1 MAQLEEQNPLDYRQG
16 GDTVDDFAQKYM
28 KEITRIY
35 QFLNNIREHNSS
47 GTYQVDPQPY
57 QFKAENGKLYIRNEQ
72 NTQWLYLFDV
82 AYRMGQSD
90 NASAAIL
97 TSDDVTTTA
106 EALKLVKTNSD
117 GEIDANITGNAL
129 HFGNKTADQY
139 VTVDMVSD
147 AGVAEKIVKTDAQNV
162 AAIGISG
169 SAAKLGGELPSH
181 YIDVTQVENAGGN
194 PSIIVR
200 TNANGK
206 LDVDIT
212 GNAEHFGN
220 KTADQYVTTDM
231 VSDAGVASKIVK
243 TDVQNIAAINISGSA
258 AKFNNKPS
266 TDYVLQSEIATVEHG
281 AVTHDANRLVKT
293 NANGVLPVD
302 ILGNAGK
309 MAGVNVEVNHLQ
321 DGQVFTY
328 RAASNSWRN
337 EDKGVVGAG
346 KALAVYDGQNLLF
359 EYSGDNPQTLDIKQT
374 ETATAISNVD
384 AKTGKDSTGR
394 VIDSTY
400 IRDISINGTTVT
412 VTKGDGTTSTL
423 TTQDNNT
430 TYGAATS
437 STFGLV
443 KTGSNI
449 TNSNGTI
456 SLTSSNVT
464 SALGYT
470 PPTTNTTYGAATS
483 STLGLVKTG
492 SNITN
497 SNGTISL
504 TSGNVT
510 NALGYTPP
518 TTNTTYST
526 GTASYSGTTKL
537 YTGVGDNTD
546 GTMTQKAIKAI
557 VGTGGGI
564 VAASLTANGY
574 VKFANGL
581 ILQWGVVSSSESGIK
596 EYSYPIAFPTACHA
610 IVMARTRATA
620 SMGSNGEAI
629 FPYKSSASKFEVWV
643 YTSNSYPLNWIAVG
657 N

>member
-47 GTYQVDPQPY
+47 GTYQVEPQPY

-106 EALKLVKTNSD
+106 EALKLVKTNGD

-139 VTVDMVSD
+139 VTTDMVSD
-147 AGVAEKIVKTDAQNV
+147 AGAAEKIVKTDAQNI

-194 PSIIVR
+194 PFIIVR
-200 TNANGK
+200 TNADGK

-243 TDVQNIAAINISGSA
+243 TDAQNVASINISGSA
-258 AKFNNKPS
+258 AKLGNKLPAE
-266 TDYVLQSEIATVEHG
+266 YVSQAEIANVEQG
-281 AVTHDANRLVKT
+281 LVTHDVNRLVKT

-337 EDKGVVGAG
+337 EDKGIVGAG

-359 EYSGDNPQTLDIKQT
+359 EYSGDDPQTLDIKQT
-374 ETATAISNVD
+374 EMATAISNVD
-384 AKTGKDSTGR
+384 AKTGKDTVGR

-400 IRDISINGTTVT
+400 IQDISINGTTLT
-412 VTKGDGTTSTL
+412 IKKGDNTTTTL
-423 TTQDNNT
+423 TTQD
-430 TYGAATS
+430 
-437 STFGLV
+437 
-443 KTGSNI
+443 
-449 TNSNGTI
+449 
-456 SLTSSNVT
+456 
-464 SALGYT
+464 
-470 PPTTNTTYGAATS
+470 TNTTYNPATQSANGLMSAADKNKLDGVANNANNYSLPAATGS
-483 STLGLVKTG
+483 VRGGVTVG
-492 SNITN
+492 SNI
-497 SNGTISL
+497 SLSGDKISL
-504 TSGNVT
+504 TKGNVT

-526 GTASYSGTTKL
+526 GTASTSGITKL
-537 YTGVGDNTD
+537 YTGLGDNAD
-546 GTMTQKAIKAI
+546 GSMTQKAIKAI

-564 VAASLTANGY
+564 VASSLNTNGY
-574 VKFANGL
+574 AKYANGL
-581 ILQWGVVSSSESGIK
+581 IMQWGRFENSTNWNTKTSF
-596 EYSYPIAFPTACHA
+596 PISFTNTNYA
-610 IVMARTRATA
+610 IVITVVYPNQGAT
-620 SMGSNGEAI
+620 GSLAYDTVGVKQLDKDGFYGGGYGALHYCYLAI
-629 FPYKSSASKFEVWV
+629 GY
-643 YTSNSYPLNWIAVG
+643 
-657 N
+657 